1 MKKTLLML
9 LFISA
14 ALFYAR
20 AQEINLGDFED
31 GVLGSW
37 DSWGAPVGIVVN
49 PAPDGT
55 NSTDS
60 VVLLDQSGGSWNG
73 FRNWSDMPLLEGGYA
88 KISLDVLL
96 NADGL
101 IQIYMDNTVSSGA
114 ANYTH
119 QVTGITAGSW
129 THIEFDVSDLPA
141 QDYKQIAFQYD
152 KADTVY
158 FDNIVLHVAPVK
170 FDVMLTRETFGD
182 DAYDTNNPVP
192 QATGWNNGAGAYHY
206 DWTDVTTFTSTNG
219 HMESGSDSSI
229 RINSYGVSGSHSGPD
244 PSASMGVQLTLPT
257 AYMGSWDTLQYVDIA
272 ITGEEGLKLGFA
284 FGKRAGFGDNPD
296 IRGLGVEVNVDDGGW
311 VPLDTTLIPNPWAGG
326 TKAWVEIPIELT
338 GDTLDVRF
346 GDYFNQCFLDDITIF
361 SKIAQATNSFTAKN
375 IVFGTVDSAAD
386 FSCDFNLSW
395 DADSIYLF
403 LDITDDSIVNNG
415 NSYQCDNIEV
425 YFDMDNSKTMHWPRG
440 GGWVKAV
447 DDAYDANDWQCRLVP
462 GIDYSVN
469 NGSRPSLSTGVRQV
483 YVETGTGYQFT
494 YNVALDSLM
503 PGFNRNPGRLIG
515 FDMLISDNDD
525 AAHVN
530 DANRNQ
536 ITFVSPTDK
545 PFNDP
550 SLFAT
555 LQLEADG
562 KFSLIPDTEA
572 PSAPPDLV
580 ADTLNHQVT
589 LTWGQSTDNIG
600 IMSYNVLQG
609 GTLLGNVLAKQSG
622 VNTYKI
628 NDLDEGTYKFRVE
641 AVDNFGNLST
651 RSEVQVSVVPYV
663 FVFNPTVKE
672 INVYPNPT
680 TNELIISGV
689 DNITNIE
696 VIGLSGNVIR
706 TFKNV
711 STIYVEDLTNG
722 LYIMKIYTADDV
734 FTGRFIKE

>member
-9 LFISA
+9 LLIAVAFI
-14 ALFYAR
+14 YAR

-31 GVLGSW
+31 GVLSW
-37 DSWGAPVGIVVN
+37 NSWGAPVGILVN

-55 NSTDS
+55 NSSDS
-60 VVLLDQSGGSWNG
+60 VVILDQSGGAWNGLASWNE
-73 FRNWSDMPLLEGGYA
+73 NPLLEGGYE

-101 IQIYMDNTVSSGA
+101 IQIYMDNPVASGA
-114 ANYTH
+114 ATYTA

-141 QDYKQIAFQYD
+141 NDYKQIAFQYD
-152 KADTVY
+152 QADTVY
-158 FDNIVLHVAPVK
+158 FDNIVLHVEPVIY
-170 FDVMLTRETFGD
+170 DEILTRETFGD
-182 DAYDTNNPVP
+182 QAWDTDNPEV
-192 QATGWNNGAGAYHY
+192 QATGWANHW
-206 DWTDVTTFTSTNG
+206 DWTDVTTYTSTNG
-219 HMESGSDSSI
+219 HMEAGSDSSI
-229 RINSYGVSGSHSGPD
+229 RINSYGVSGTHPGPD
-244 PSASMGVQLTLPT
+244 PSGSMGVQMTTSP
-257 AYMGSWDTLQYVDIA
+257 AYSGSWDTLQYVDIV

-284 FGKRAGFGDNPD
+284 FGKRAGFDPESPD
-296 IRGLGVEVNVDDGGW
+296 IRGLGVEVNIDDAGW
-311 VPLDTTLIPNPWAGG
+311 VALDTTLIPNPLAGG
-326 TKAWVEIPIELT
+326 TKTWVEIPIEST

-346 GDYFNQCFLDDITIF
+346 GDYYNQCFLDDISIL
-361 SKIAQATNSFTAKN
+361 SKVAQATNSFTAKN

-386 FSCDFNLSW
+386 FSCDFNLSY

-403 LDITDDSIVNNG
+403 LDITDDSIVNTG
-415 NSYQCDNIEV
+415 TSYQVDNIEV
-425 YFDMDNSKTMHWPRG
+425 YYDMDNSKTMHWPRN

-462 GIDYSVN
+462 GVDYSVN
-469 NGSRPSLSTGVRQV
+469 NTARPSLVTGVRQE
-483 YVETGTGYQFT
+483 YVETATGYQFT
-494 YNVALDSLM
+494 FNVALDSLM

-525 AAHVN
+525 ASAVN

-562 KFSLIPDTEA
+562 KFSLIPDKEA
-572 PSAPPDLV
+572 PSAPPDLA
-580 ADTLNHQVT
+580 ADTLNSDVI

-600 IMSYNVLQG
+600 IMSYNVYRIN
-609 GTLLGNVLAKQSG
+609 TLVGNVLAREDG
-622 VNTYKI
+622 ANTYTI
-628 NDLDEGTYKFRVE
+628 HDQDDGTRLYKVD
-641 AVDNFGNLST
+641 AVDNHGNVST
-651 RSEVQVSVVPYV
+651 RSEVEV
-663 FVFNPTVKE
+663 TVATYEFIFSPSNRE

-680 TNELIISGV
+680 TNELIVSGI

-696 VIGLSGNVIR
+696 VIGLNGNVLR
-706 TFKNV
+706 TFENV
-711 STIYVEDLTNG
+711 STIFVDDLTNG
-722 LYIMKIYTADDV
+722 LYILKIYTTDEV
-734 FTGRFIKE
+734 YTGRFIKE